1 MNNLYYRRDQS
12 LPDGKHMYSF
22 KDFLVADIAE
32 GEDEYI
38 QYRAQKRRRGVM
50 EETEELEEALDNT
63 QRLKRS
69 QLMRRLKSKLKLGRQ
84 KASKKS
90 ATAEKLKARAQRRAR
105 LNMFKKMTM
114 GKDKSQM
121 SLADRKAIEKRLDSK
136 KNIIDRMAKKL
147 LPQVRKDDR
156 ERKQSVG
163 K

>member
-1 MNNLYYRRDQS
+1 
-12 LPDGKHMYSF
+12 MYSF

-50 EETEELEEALDNT
+50 EETEELEEALDST

-69 QLMRRLKSKLKLGRQ
+69 QLMRRLKSKLKIGRQ
-84 KASKKS
+84 KAAKKS
-90 ATAEKLKARAQRRAR
+90 ANKEQLKKRAERRAR
-105 LNMFKKMTM
+105 LDMFKKMAN

-121 SLADRKAIEKRLDSK
+121 SLSDRKAIEKRMESK
-136 KNIIDRMAKKL
+136 KGVIKRMAQKL
-147 LPQVRKDDR
+147 LPQVRKDDQA
-156 ERKQSVG
+156 RKQSVG